1 MLNIVPECYGQYFH
15 DTTYRFPTDL
25 LGRVLWCKAQFDPSF
40 RGFEE
45 MIQIAVSI
53 YPVIKD
59 GKIVNSPW
67 IFSMIFPLNISH
79 IDDFPISAAMWL
91 GDFPAIGTIRFSSDF
106 TMISLPENLGNWIF
120 PEKKPDG
127 LRGELGNP
135 ARVYL
140 VHHHFCWFWYLRWFF
155 FAGFLPAMSP
165 ISPKKSQSPRA
176 FRLEK
181 HQQLEPSSKIWDT
194 PGQPM
199 FSCLLAH
206 EKHLRDDPERFWG
219 NSTSSTPSLPGG
231 FLRYTPL
238 GGQTHPKFQHFLGD
252 PMNKFSTF
260 HPGGWTERAVFE
272 LFRI

>member
-1 MLNIVPECYGQYFH
+1 
-15 DTTYRFPTDL
+15 
-25 LGRVLWCKAQFDPSF
+25 
-40 RGFEE
+40 

-140 VHHHFCWFWYLRWFF
+140 VHHHFC
-155 FAGFLPAMSP
+155 
-165 ISPKKSQSPRA
+165 
-176 FRLEK
+176 
-181 HQQLEPSSKIWDT
+181 
-194 PGQPM
+194 
-199 FSCLLAH
+199 
-206 EKHLRDDPERFWG
+206 
-219 NSTSSTPSLPGG
+219 
-231 FLRYTPL
+231 
-238 GGQTHPKFQHFLGD
+238 
-252 PMNKFSTF
+252 
-260 HPGGWTERAVFE
+260 
-272 LFRI
+272 

>member
-1 MLNIVPECYGQYFH
+1 
-15 DTTYRFPTDL
+15 
-25 LGRVLWCKAQFDPSF
+25 
-40 RGFEE
+40 
-45 MIQIAVSI
+45 
-53 YPVIKD
+53 
-59 GKIVNSPW
+59 
-67 IFSMIFPLNISH
+67 
-79 IDDFPISAAMWL
+79 
-91 GDFPAIGTIRFSSDF
+91 
-106 TMISLPENLGNWIF
+106 
-120 PEKKPDG
+120 
-127 LRGELGNP
+127 
-135 ARVYL
+135 
-140 VHHHFCWFWYLRWFF
+140 
-155 FAGFLPAMSP
+155 
-165 ISPKKSQSPRA
+165 
-176 FRLEK
+176 LEK